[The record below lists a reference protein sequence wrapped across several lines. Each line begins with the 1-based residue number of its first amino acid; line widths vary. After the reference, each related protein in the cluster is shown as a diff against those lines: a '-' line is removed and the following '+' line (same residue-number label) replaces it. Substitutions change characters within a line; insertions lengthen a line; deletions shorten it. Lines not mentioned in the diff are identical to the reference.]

1 MIAAT
6 SGIGYMIVYA
16 QRSFD
21 TATIFL
27 DIICLLVVGFLMDNI
42 LYTPSHRKSI
52 AIEPIT
58 GAPNAFNI
66 PELGLKILQPNE
78 IIEGVFGIRKLFLK
92 MTK

>member
-42 LYTPSHRKSI
+42 VK
-52 AIEPIT
+52 
-58 GAPNAFNI
+58 
-66 PELGLKILQPNE
+66 E
-78 IIEGVFGIRKLFLK
+78 IIFKTTSWIKRVE
-92 MTK
+92 